1 MKTKKKKMMKKRR
14 KMKNRKEG
22 LRRRKKNKPG
32 RAIRCV
38 PAVFLNGNARTDIRT
53 DTPSYRDARTHLK
66 RKPEAMRADGRK
78 YGWTS

>member
-22 LRRRKKNKPG
+22 LRRRKKNKSG

-38 PAVFLNGNARTDIRT
+38 PAVFLNGNGRTDIRT

-66 RKPEAMRADGRK
+66 SASQVLVFVK
-78 YGWTS
+78 